1 MKRLLFVLLASTLLS
16 GCSLLDR
23 HTTGGLQIITND
35 KPSSVFLDG
44 QYLEKTP
51 FIEKNLKPGNYSLRI
66 EPDDPDL
73 TPYETSISLRS
84 GLLTVVTWKPERTPE
99 LSGGVV
105 YEMEPLKNKK
115 QAEVAFITVPDGA
128 IIAFDELEKEFSPT
142 TFPDLAH
149 GQHTFEITLPSYET
163 QKHTLNVVAGYRV
176 QVRAKLAKLAGADEA
191 NLVPNTQE
199 AASIEKSTPPST
211 TAQPAATATTSA
223 TAEKLVVIKPTNF
236 FNNGVESL
244 RVRTN
249 PSTESTTLGYAPTGT
264 SYPYLGES
272 LGGWYKI
279 LFEQKEGW
287 VSSTFAD
294 VQN

>member
-1 MKRLLFVLLASTLLS
+1 MKRLLFVLLVSTLLS

-23 HTTGGLQIITND
+23 HTTGGLQIITNN

-73 TPYETSISLRS
+73 TPYETSVSLRS

-115 QAEVAFITVPDGA
+115 QAEVAFITVPDGT

-142 TFPDLAH
+142 TFPNLSH

-191 NLVPNTQE
+191 NLVPDTQE
-199 AASIEKSTPPST
+199 VAPIEQSTPPSAI
-211 TAQPAATATTSA
+211 AQPVATSSTS
-223 TAEKLVVIKPTNF
+223 TQKKVFIKPTNF
-236 FNNGVESL
+236 FNSGVESL

-249 PSTESTTLGYAPTGT
+249 PNTESGTLGFAPSGT
-264 SYPYLGES
+264 NYPYLGES